1 MLRTLS
7 SAISSEEHLSYLS
20 EKKKKKVFVA
30 VISVPMMAG

>member
-20 EKKKKKVFVA
+20 EKKKKVFVA